1 MYTGWIY
8 VIRNSIN
15 DKIYIGQTSK
25 TLKIRF
31 NEHKRDSKKSNYY
44 NMLIYKAM
52 NKYGTDNFII
62 RPIDYIKCLSLN
74 CLKKSLDE
82 KEIYYIS
89 VFKSKSKD
97 IGYNLTNGGAGCT
110 GRILRESSKKKMSES
125 KLGEKNPMFGSKWS
139 DKKREE
145 MVERMSGENNHNY
158 GKPLSNETKD
168 KLSKVLTGRII
179 SDESKQK
186 ISETMKGIKKS
197 DKMRTK
203 LSDSKQGTKLSEETK
218 QKIKD
223 SRLRGSINP
232 KSKKV
237 EQYDMD
243 NNLITVFNSM
253 SEAAKECNTFH
264 SSISA
269 CCHGK
274 KNTSNGF
281 KWKFQGNC

>member
-1 MYTGWIY
+1 MKHLIQLLYNTKYNVSQIDLF
-8 VIRNSIN
+8 VNILRELCIICFLTKNKISN
-15 DKIYIGQTSK
+15 KIYIFDK
-25 TLKIRF
+25 F
-31 NEHKRDSKKSNYY
+31 
-44 NMLIYKAM
+44 LIKL
-52 NKYGTDNFII
+52 F
-62 RPIDYIKCLSLN
+62 
-74 CLKKSLDE
+74 KKSLDE

-125 KLGEKNPMFGSKWS
+125 KL
-139 DKKREE
+139 
-145 MVERMSGENNHNY
+145 GENNHNY

-264 SSISA
+264 SRISA

>member
-8 VIRNSIN
+8 VIKNCIN

-25 TLKIRF
+25 TLKVRF
-31 NEHKRDSKKSNYY
+31 NEHKRDSKKLNYY

-52 NKYGTDNFII
+52 NKYGTNNFII
-62 RPIDYIKCLSLN
+62 RPIDCIKGVSLN

-82 KEIYYIS
+82 KEIHYINI
-89 VFKSKSKD
+89 FKSKSKNV
-97 IGYNLTNGGAGCT
+97 GYNLTNGGSGCT
-110 GRILRESSKKKMSES
+110 GRILSVYSKKKISDS

-139 DKKREE
+139 EEKRTQ
-145 MVERMSGENNHNY
+145 MTKRMSGKNNHNY
-158 GKPLSNETKD
+158 GKPLSDETKD
-168 KLSKVLTGRII
+168 KLSKILIGRII

-197 DKMRTK
+197 DKMRKK
-203 LSDSKQGTKLSEETK
+203 LSESKQGNKLSEETK
-218 QKIKD
+218 QKIKN
-223 SRLRGSINP
+223 SRLKGINNP

-237 EQYDMD
+237 EQYDID
-243 NNLITVFNSM
+243 NNFITIFNSI

-274 KNTSNGF
+274 KKTSGGF
-281 KWKFQGNC
+281 IWKFRGN